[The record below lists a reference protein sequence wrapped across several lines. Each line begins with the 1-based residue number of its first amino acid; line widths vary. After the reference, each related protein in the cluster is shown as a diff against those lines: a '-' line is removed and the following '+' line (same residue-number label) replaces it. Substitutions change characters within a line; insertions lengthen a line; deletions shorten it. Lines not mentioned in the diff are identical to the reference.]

1 MPLVVPN
8 SLVKP
13 TRPPHDE
20 DTILHN
26 GTRSLNYLDKLELA
40 GAQGHLRQKGAVRK
54 VMLLNWRGIVH
65 TTLTMIITNYVFL
78 QMSFALTLVNFYMAI
93 NAKIRAAKF

>member
-54 VMLLNWRGIVH
+54 VILLNWRGIVH

-78 QMSFALTLVNFYMAI
+78 LMPFRTNSS
-93 NAKIRAAKF
+93 